1 MKNYEIRAF
10 FEPQILTNPILTI
23 QYYIEQPNT
32 MFSEKGSD
40 VIFLER
46 FFLIMGR
53 PWVELA
59 TTFFTPKMFVVK
71 HFRSV
76 PCKGQKFSPRNIDC
90 YSAS

>member
-1 MKNYEIRAF
+1 MSFAQKDRLDRIQHIFLPTTEKKFHRKRMKNYEIRAF
-10 FEPQILTNPILTI
+10 FEPQILTNPILTT

-53 PWVELA
+53 P
-59 TTFFTPKMFVVK
+59 
-71 HFRSV
+71 
-76 PCKGQKFSPRNIDC
+76 
-90 YSAS
+90 

>member
-10 FEPQILTNPILTI
+10 FEPQILTNPILTT

-53 PWVELA
+53 P
-59 TTFFTPKMFVVK
+59 
-71 HFRSV
+71 
-76 PCKGQKFSPRNIDC
+76 
-90 YSAS
+90 